1 MFPLCFILIHFWF
14 QMDLYLFIY
23 ASIKRSQ
30 DKDDERDNKINI
42 YNINIMSI
50 KFNLIVKM
58 EISKAIIYQFIFLNF
73 K

>member
-14 QMDLYLFIY
+14 QMDSYLFIY

-58 EISKAIIYQFIFLNF
+58 EISKAIIYYFIFLNF